1 MSAVTTT
8 SFAHASEHT
17 FSSVTEVQ
25 EFQEDSDQYKF
36 CLFPSEDGDIEIR
49 IETHKG
55 SDLTLNKN
63 GTLTITGPSG
73 DSGIEIPS
81 MTEVTGRYPD
91 AKVGQWEVDGNSAVI
106 QITSPPDVK
115 KDFREGIACGAHA
128 NADNASG
135 SSTVKQSYSA
145 CMLEHG
151 IKGAVAGAIAG
162 CAAGAFAAG
171 AGCVAAILPGMSA
184 GYISSAV
191 VALWDCR
198 DKL

>member
-1 MSAVTTT
+1 MCSANRIPLGLTISATLTALAVSVSAVTTT

-81 MTEVTGRYPD
+81 MTEVTGRYP
-91 AKVGQWEVDGNSAVI
+91 
-106 QITSPPDVK
+106 
-115 KDFREGIACGAHA
+115 
-128 NADNASG
+128 
-135 SSTVKQSYSA
+135 
-145 CMLEHG
+145 
-151 IKGAVAGAIAG
+151 
-162 CAAGAFAAG
+162 
-171 AGCVAAILPGMSA
+171 
-184 GYISSAV
+184 
-191 VALWDCR
+191 ALR
-198 DKL
+198 N